1 MNEQLNLFAQS
12 RPEYR
17 IDKPIRLIELFG
29 GIGSQAKALENLKAD
44 FERWRLCEWAVPS
57 IRSYAAIHE
66 GWRGEKG
73 KWDGATMEELLK
85 RTEGVSSDYNAP
97 LSEDG
102 RRRMGRNALEELCGA
117 MDACKDYCPDVSR
130 IHPEHLGIE
139 GERERESTD
148 TCSPI
153 HFRAKTFPKPGNWP
167 EWKRVAAQGRD
178 CSGK

>member
-1 MNEQLNLFAQS
+1 MNEQLNMFAQS
-12 RPEYR
+12 RQEYR

-57 IRSYAAIHE
+57 ISSYAAIHE
-66 GWRGEKG
+66 GWRREKG
-73 KWDGATMEELLK
+73 KWEGATMEELLK
-85 RTEGVSSDYNAP
+85 RTDGVSSDYNAP

-102 RRRMGRNALEELCGA
+102 RRRMGRNALEELCAA

-139 GERERESTD
+139 RERAEASL
-148 TCSPI
+148 
-153 HFRAKTFPKPGNWP
+153 RAHLLVPVPGP
-167 EWKRVAAQGRD
+167 LPGGEARRHGQR
-178 CSGK
+178 